1 MPGNEMINIV
11 IESLENS
18 RRVKW
23 RVGSLNDW
31 TRLANTMSSKIS
43 DAVKYLRIVSNKMSE
58 QEELIISLQ
67 SKIKKQDITIYQ
79 LIQQMATHN
88 SSMENYKQIVYIV
101 YKDNKRIG
109 VYSNYINAVASLKD
123 ILPDSTI
130 QVMES
135 RDSFCPM
142 KYLESFCVSYSG
154 NDYTIIAD
162 DYYLT
167 LNGEYT
173 V

>member
-1 MPGNEMINIV
+1 MLRIINIV

-31 TRLANTMSSKIS
+31 TSLANTMSSKIS

-67 SKIKKQDITIYQ
+67 SKIQKQDTTIYQ
-79 LIQQMATHN
+79 LVQQTATHN
-88 SSMENYKQIVYIV
+88 SSMENYKQIIYIV
-101 YKDNKRIG
+101 YKDKERIG
-109 VYSNYINAVASLKD
+109 AYSNYINAVASLKN

-142 KYLESFCVSYSG
+142 KYLESFCVSYNG

-162 DYYLT
+162 DYHLT
-167 LNGEYT
+167 LNGEYSEAL
-173 V
+173 